1 MNTTYLARYSVYV
14 DEKHPSV
21 PNSMVEEYDRN
32 NPFTTSASPF
42 LYKKKKTKLTF
53 PQFWPMAPT
62 RSQKQHRNNTE
73 ITSWLFLKKKPYPV
87 QHWTR
92 LKECMEKEGE

>member
-42 LYKKKKTKLTF
+42 LYKKKRLNSHSLSF
-53 PQFWPMAPT
+53 GQWPQHVP
-62 RSQKQHRNNTE
+62 RNNTE
-73 ITSWLFLKKKPYPV
+73 ITQK
-87 QHWTR
+87 
-92 LKECMEKEGE
+92 